1 MSYGVSAALQAAVYQ
16 RLIGDAALSGLI
28 GAAVYDAV
36 PAGVLPVTY
45 VSLGP
50 EDVRD
55 QSDKTGSG
63 AAHLFTVSVVT
74 EAAGFQAAKVTAAAV
89 SDALVDADLVLSRGR
104 LVSLGFVKAS
114 ARRVGTGTQRRI
126 DLQFRARV
134 DDI

>member
-16 RLIGDAALSGLI
+16 RLLGDAVLGGLV
-28 GAAVYDAV
+28 GAAVYDAA
-36 PAGVLPVTY
+36 PAGLLPPTY

-63 AAHLFTVSVVT
+63 AVHLFTVSVVT
-74 EAAGFQAAKVTAAAV
+74 DAAGFQTAKVVAAAV
-89 SDALVDADLVLSRGR
+89 SDALIDADLVLDRGR